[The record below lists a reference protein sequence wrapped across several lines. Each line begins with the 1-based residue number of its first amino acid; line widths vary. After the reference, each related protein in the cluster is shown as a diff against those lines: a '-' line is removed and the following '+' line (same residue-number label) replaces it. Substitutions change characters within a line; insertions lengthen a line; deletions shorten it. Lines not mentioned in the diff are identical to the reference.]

1 MSVTM
6 IRAKAKA
13 ESVGVVRETATYD
26 RDRIDRS
33 FSWDD

>member
-1 MSVTM
+1 MHNV
-6 IRAKAKA
+6 ILVD
-13 ESVGVVRETATYD
+13 EVRETATYD